1 MPTRGVR
8 SPLDGLGRP
17 GAAYGTDTARRLM
30 ACQAPVWRG
39 PSRCWVQCACG
50 PRHFGAE
57 VPLDLVV
64 CFANALSST
73 APVRTGPRRTLPGS
87 TRRRLMRASADQGRP
102 VGRRGA
108 CCRPC
113 RCPAARSCP
122 RGWRAA
128 LGRLRQSLAPVPDMP
143 RAHPGCREVGRQA
156 RSSRQTRCR
165 KVSRNL
171 LASARRALQGAC
183 TGPDRSQPG
192 VSSSRWTSS
201 PWTCSPQVSQTV
213 WVTSSWSR

>member
-1 MPTRGVR
+1 MAGAEPVLGAVCLWAAALRRR
-8 SPLDGLGRP
+8 S
-17 GAAYGTDTARRLM
+17 AAR
-30 ACQAPVWRG
+30 
-39 PSRCWVQCACG
+39 
-50 PRHFGAE
+50 PRHVLRQRAQFH
-57 VPLDLVV
+57 
-64 CFANALSST
+64 
-73 APVRTGPRRTLPGS
+73 RTGPRRTLPGS
-87 TRRRLMRASADQGRP
+87 TRQRLMRASADQGRP

-113 RCPAARSCP
+113 RCPAAYSCP

-165 KVSRNL
+165 KVSRSL